1 MSMLCAWRN
10 NSNII
15 MGYCTP
21 NNPENEPYLSWVKC
35 PDCNGEGWIENKN
48 EGYVEK
54 CSRCDGEGEIV
65 FEQE

>member
-1 MSMLCAWRN
+1 
-10 NSNII
+10 

-21 NNPENEPYLSWVKC
+21 NNPEDEPYFSWVQC
-35 PDCNGEGWIENKN
+35 PDCNGDGWIENKN

-65 FEQE
+65 FEKE

>member
-1 MSMLCAWRN
+1 
-10 NSNII
+10 

-21 NNPENEPYLSWVKC
+21 FNPEDEPLHSWVVCPKC
-35 PDCNGEGWIENKN
+35 DGDGWIDNEN
-48 EGYVEK
+48 GDVEK